1 MGLLDLISNITQD
14 IIDKQPKPL
23 NGTVKAYYDGA
34 CTVETDDGVMENIE
48 CVNIP
53 KIGTSCLLVPVDDE
67 YTCIPTETDDTLMI
81 YSLGLGKFSI
91 NDDGDLL
98 LDMAIGA
105 ENYFSIN
112 NDGDLIIDL
121 NGDTREQNFSIN
133 DDGDVIYDGV

>member
-23 NGTVKAYYDGA
+23 NGTVKSYYDGA

-53 KIGTSCLLVPVDDE
+53 KIGTSCLLVHVDDD

-91 NDDGDLL
+91 NNEGDLL
-98 LDMAIGA
+98 FDMAIGA

-121 NGDTREQNFSIN
+121 NGDTREQDFSIN